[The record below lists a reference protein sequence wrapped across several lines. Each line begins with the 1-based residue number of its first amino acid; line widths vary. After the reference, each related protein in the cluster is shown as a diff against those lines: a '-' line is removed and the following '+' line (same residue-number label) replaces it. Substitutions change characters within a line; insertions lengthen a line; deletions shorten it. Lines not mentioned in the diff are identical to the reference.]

1 MPIYT
6 NKNTVANRRLAK
18 KRVQCLN
25 QALCFVSSSV
35 LADSLVLRNPLL
47 RQAPNV
53 RRKQNNPILIK
64 KLMRQIFILFTALGF
79 LVSCNNSNSTKALT
93 DTTIVNHQDD
103 NTSKK
108 SERQIIIEEIKR
120 LQTIFA
126 SNNKEKIADIFRFP
140 LSQTKV
146 GIYIEDSTFN
156 AQLKRNGDK
165 TTRAMF
171 LRYFPEISE
180 SLQINELNNLF
191 KNINAG
197 GLQKEDT
204 LKYEALIKAE
214 PCYHIYSIRLEKDL
228 VTLTVGTD
236 SNKDYNNKT
245 VLEDEIPENS
255 SEICEHMLWWVF
267 RFNGNKLELQ
277 EISGAG

>member
-1 MPIYT
+1 
-6 NKNTVANRRLAK
+6 
-18 KRVQCLN
+18 
-25 QALCFVSSSV
+25 
-35 LADSLVLRNPLL
+35 
-47 RQAPNV
+47 
-53 RRKQNNPILIK
+53 
-64 KLMRQIFILFTALGF
+64 MRQIFILFTVLGF
-79 LVSCNNSNSTKALT
+79 LVSCSNSNSTKALS

-108 SERQIIIEEIKR
+108 SERLIIIEEVKR

-156 AQLKRNGDK
+156 AQLKKNGDK

-171 LRYFPEISE
+171 LRYFPQISE

-214 PCYHIYSIRLEKDL
+214 PCYHVYSIRLEKDL

-236 SNKDYNNKT
+236 SNKDYKSKT
-245 VLEDEIPENS
+245 VSEDEIPENS

-267 RFNGNKLELQ
+267 RFNGDKLELQ